1 MSKKLLM
8 AVTVSLAM
16 SGAAMA
22 DNAPGVTATEIKVGG
37 TFPLSGP
44 ASSLGVVN
52 KALTAYVT
60 QVNERGGVNG
70 RKINLITYDDAYS
83 PPKAVE
89 HTRKLIESDEVAFMF
104 GPLGTPAVSATV
116 KYINGKKIPHAFV
129 TTGATKFTDT
139 KEYPF
144 TTTSLPSYDTEG
156 KIYAKYFRTQ
166 LPNAKV
172 GILYQNDDLGKDFV
186 AAFKAAYKDDFASK
200 VVAMAYEVADPT
212 VDSQVVNLKASAPD
226 ALLIAG
232 TPKFAA
238 QALRKM
244 SEMGWKPLTVVNFV
258 SASIGST
265 FVPVGLDK
273 VIGVVTAGFQKD
285 ASDPKWKDDAG
296 MKQFLDFFQKYLPGA
311 DISDQNYV
319 FGYQQGMILEQLLKQ
334 SGNDLSRENIAKQTK
349 SLKDFVLPTVLPGI
363 KVNTTATSNQAYTQM
378 QMQRWNGKSWE
389 QFGEV
394 MKATDAA
401 YAVRRV

>member
-1 MSKKLLM
+1 
-8 AVTVSLAM
+8 
-16 SGAAMA
+16 
-22 DNAPGVTATEIKVGG
+22 
-37 TFPLSGP
+37 
-44 ASSLGVVN
+44 
-52 KALTAYVT
+52 
-60 QVNERGGVNG
+60 
-70 RKINLITYDDAYS
+70 
-83 PPKAVE
+83 
-89 HTRKLIESDEVAFMF
+89 
-104 GPLGTPAVSATV
+104 
-116 KYINGKKIPHAFV
+116 
-129 TTGATKFTDT
+129 
-139 KEYPF
+139 
-144 TTTSLPSYDTEG
+144 
-156 KIYAKYFRTQ
+156 
-166 LPNAKV
+166 
-172 GILYQNDDLGKDFV
+172 V

-238 QALRKM
+238 QAPRKM

>member
-394 MKATDAA
+394 MKAD
-401 YAVRRV
+401 

>member
-8 AVTVSLAM
+8 AVTVSLAL
-16 SGAAMA
+16 SSAALA
-22 DNAPGVTATEIKVGG
+22 ENAPGVTATEIKVGA
-37 TFPLSGP
+37 TFPFSGP
-44 ASSLGVVN
+44 ASSLGVVG

-60 QVNERGGVNG
+60 SVNDGGGING

-89 HTRKLIESDEVAFMF
+89 HTRKLIESDEVAFVF

-116 KYINGKKIPHAFV
+116 KYLNGKKIPHAFV

-156 KIYAKYFRTQ
+156 KIYAKYFRAQ

-172 GILYQNDDLGKDFV
+172 GILFQNDDLGKDFV

-200 VVAMAYEVADPT
+200 VVAMAYEVADPS

-244 SEMGWKPLTVVNFV
+244 NEMGWKPLTVVNFV

-265 FVPVGLDK
+265 FAPVGLDK
-273 VIGVVTAGFQKD
+273 VTGVISAGFQKD
-285 ASDPKWKDDAG
+285 PSDPKWKDDAG
-296 MKQFLDFFQKYLPGA
+296 VKQFLAFFQKYLPGA
-311 DISDQNYV
+311 DIADQNYV

-334 SGNDLSRENIAKQTK
+334 SGNDLSRENITKQTK
-349 SLKDFVLPTVLPGI
+349 SLKDLVLPTVLPGI
-363 KVNTTATSNQAYTQM
+363 KLNTTTTSNQAYTQL
-378 QMQRWNGKSWE
+378 QLQRWNGKSWE
-389 QFGEV
+389 QFGDV
-394 MKATDAA
+394 MKAD
-401 YAVRRV
+401 

>member
-8 AVTVSLAM
+8 AVTASLAL
-16 SGAAMA
+16 SGAALA
-22 DNAPGVTATEIKVGG
+22 ENAPGVTATEIKVGA
-37 TFPLSGP
+37 TFPFSGP
-44 ASSLGVVN
+44 ASSLGVVG

-60 QVNERGGVNG
+60 SINDGGGVNG
-70 RKINLITYDDAYS
+70 RKINLIAYDDAYS

-89 HTRKLIESDEVAFMF
+89 HTRKLVESDEVAFVF

-116 KYINGKKIPHAFV
+116 KYLNGKKIPHAFV

-156 KIYAKYFRTQ
+156 KIYAKYFRVQ
-166 LPNAKV
+166 VPNAKV

-186 AAFKAAYKDDFASK
+186 AAFKAAYKDDYASK

-244 SEMGWKPLTVVNFV
+244 NEMGWKPLTVVNFV

-265 FVPVGLDK
+265 FAPVGLDK
-273 VIGVVTAGFQKD
+273 VTGVISAGFQKD
-285 ASDPKWKDDAG
+285 PSDPKWKDDAG
-296 MKQFLDFFQKYLPGA
+296 VKQFLTFFQKYLPGA
-311 DISDQNYV
+311 DIADQNYV

-334 SGNDLSRENIAKQTK
+334 SGNDLSRENIVKQTK

-363 KVNTTATSNQAYTQM
+363 KLNTTATSNQAYTQL
-378 QMQRWNGKSWE
+378 QLQRWNGKSWE

-394 MKATDAA
+394 MKAD
-401 YAVRRV
+401 

>member
-16 SGAAMA
+16 SGAALA
-22 DNAPGVTATEIKVGG
+22 ENAPGVTATEIKVGG

-116 KYINGKKIPHAFV
+116 KYINGKKVPHAFV
-129 TTGATKFTDT
+129 TTGATKFTDA

-156 KIYAKYFRTQ
+156 KIYAKYFRAQ

-319 FGYQQGMILEQLLKQ
+319 FGYQQGLILEQLLKQ

-394 MKATDAA
+394 MKAD
-401 YAVRRV
+401 